1 MLGWKGLE
9 HTSIHKACNIFRFR
23 PRRFFKIS
31 LSQFVEPGSKKAK
44 DMFRKLK
51 YFLSQKVKS
60 GVQHQFASTCVLHR
74 NELTSFHRWTEC
86 QRDSGRYNKRSYF
99 VQKQGYKKQVLNLPL
114 NFGTYGREMGQVHN
128 PIHNLLKK
136 KNGLYASLIVP
147 CFTWLTCTHIWICY
161 IWYYSYLFVS
171 YGMQYIKLKQIPR
184 SKNKNLY

>member
-9 HTSIHKACNIFRFR
+9 HTSIHQACNIIRFR

-31 LSQFVEPGSKKAK
+31 LSQSVEPGSKEAK

-51 YFLSQKVKS
+51 DFLSQKVKS
-60 GVQHQFASTCVLHR
+60 GVQHLFASTCVLDR
-74 NELTSFHRWTEC
+74 NELTSFHRWTQY

-161 IWYYSYLFVS
+161 IWYSYLFELH
-171 YGMQYIKLKQIPR
+171 GMQCIKFKQILR
-184 SKNKNLY
+184 SKNKNLS

>member
-31 LSQFVEPGSKKAK
+31 LSQFVEPESKKAK

-136 KNGLYASLIVP
+136 KWAVCQPHSALLYMV
-147 CFTWLTCTHIWICY
+147 
-161 IWYYSYLFVS
+161 
-171 YGMQYIKLKQIPR
+171 
-184 SKNKNLY
+184 NLYTHLDMLYMVLQLPFCIAWDVVYQIKTNSTF